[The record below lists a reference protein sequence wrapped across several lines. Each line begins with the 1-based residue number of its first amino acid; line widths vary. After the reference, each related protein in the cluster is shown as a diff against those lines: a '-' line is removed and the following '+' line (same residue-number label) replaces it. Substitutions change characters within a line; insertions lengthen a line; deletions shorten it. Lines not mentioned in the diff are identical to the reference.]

1 MLLKSFLACGA
12 RHLSRVNPSFSEQKA
27 IHYYETATQDLL
39 HSMQDPN
46 RDSVLCAT
54 IAVVLGMYEVMAPQL
69 IPKTKHLQ
77 GSRALIHECG
87 WTAKT
92 PGLGGTCF
100 WMSVVT
106 ELLSCLHHSWSL
118 SWSPDS
124 WGVDMDMGQVH
135 LFGKGED
142 LWLHRIIYICAKIT
156 NFKVAVHQLQ
166 SLTDASTQ
174 AARLNE
180 TLQEWAHYNTLCEQ
194 WEKGVPRS
202 MRPLGLLPPL
212 QTESQRLFPR
222 IW

>member
-12 RHLSRVNPSFSEQKA
+12 RHLCLVNPSFSEEKA
-27 IHYYETATQDLL
+27 IHFYKAATQDLI

-54 IAVVLGMYEVMAPQL
+54 AAVVLGMYEVMAPQS
-69 IPKTKHLQ
+69 IPKTNHLQ

-100 WMSVVT
+100 WISVVT
-106 ELLSCLHHSWSL
+106 ELLSCLHHGWSF

-124 WGVDMDMGQVH
+124 WGVDMDMGQAH

-156 NFKVAVHQLQ
+156 NLKVAVHQLQ
-166 SLTDASTQ
+166 SLTGASTQ

-194 WEKGVPRS
+194 WEKSVPRS
-202 MRPLGLLPPL
+202 LHPLGLISPW
-212 QTESQRLFPR
+212 QTAQPLFPK